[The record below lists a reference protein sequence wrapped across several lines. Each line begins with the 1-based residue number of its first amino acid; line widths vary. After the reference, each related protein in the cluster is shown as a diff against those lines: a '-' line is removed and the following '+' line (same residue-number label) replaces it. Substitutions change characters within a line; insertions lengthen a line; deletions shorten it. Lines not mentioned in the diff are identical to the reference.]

1 MKRLR
6 QLSLLVLATAGL
18 GLSAGCVVPQPRGE
32 GQYLRVSE
40 PRIGGIY
47 HLYLPKD
54 YIAREG
60 RHPEFPRVKRWP
72 LVMTFHGMKPYDN
85 AIPQER
91 EWEQQADI
99 YGFVI
104 CAPVLNTNDSFMEY
118 PLTKEHSYVL
128 KDRDRVLAIMDHVFA
143 TTTADPERVLSTSWS
158 CGGYFA
164 HYFANRYPDRF
175 SCIAPRLS
183 NFSAKLMD
191 ERTVPLYKDRI
202 AVGVFIG
209 DGDLPACKSE
219 SKEAVAWYMA
229 RNFNV
234 VRGRM
239 IDSMG
244 HRRIP
249 QTAAAF
255 FAEHHGIKP
264 LYPVQAAQT
273 LAEVQMSEYYPEQTL
288 IAQMSP
294 TPELGP
300 ALASTGGSSLTKAAD
315 MRITTKPPIDY
326 VSTTAGRNYPFD
338 RPPDY
343 RLRPEPDPR
352 SQPTRTAS
360 SPAPSAAGA
369 TRVAAVQPAGANWL
383 EPVHKV
389 ERPAYEPAPASASAS
404 QGREKTGSAAEVAGP
419 SSKPGSRP
427 RSGQRFSPSD
437 AGPKNYDSLGRAAH
451 ADQVGTNEAQDAAA
465 NTPVIGSRRESN
477 PSRVSGTTARRSAMH
492 VNIRLTG
499 PVVGTAPHYIQYGVD
514 LPTHL
519 VDGAD
524 FLWKDNGVWMGD
536 QSSGAK
542 ILESPGAHKITVLLV
557 TRDNAEYR
565 GMATVHVLEG
575 GSMTANLSN
584 AR

>member
-1 MKRLR
+1 MKRR
-6 QLSLLVLATAGL
+6 SGLSLFLLASVGL
-18 GLSAGCVVPQPRGE
+18 GLSAGCAVPQPRGE
-32 GQYLRVSE
+32 GQYMRVSE
-40 PRIGGIY
+40 PRVGGVY
-47 HLYLPKD
+47 HLSLPKD
-54 YIAREG
+54 YVAREG
-60 RHPEFPRVKRWP
+60 RHPDYPRVKRWP

-91 EWEQQADI
+91 EWEHQADI
-99 YGFVI
+99 YGFII
-104 CAPVLNTNDSFMEY
+104 CAPELGTNDSFMEY
-118 PLTKEHSYVL
+118 PLTKEHGYVL
-128 KDRDRVLAIMDHVFA
+128 KDRDRVLSIMDHVFA
-143 TTTADPERVLSTSWS
+143 TTSADPARVLSTSWS

-164 HYFANRYPDRF
+164 HYFPNRYPDRF
-175 SCIAPRLS
+175 SCIATRLS
-183 NFSAKLMD
+183 NFSAPLMD
-191 ERTVPLYKDRI
+191 ERTVPLYRERV

-288 IAQMSP
+288 IAKMSP
-294 TPELGP
+294 PPDLGP
-300 ALASTGGSSLTKAAD
+300 TLASAPSAPAAKPPQT
-315 MRITTKPPIDY
+315 RITSKPPIDY

-338 RPPDY
+338 TPPNY
-343 RLRPEPDPR
+343 QLQPESNAKGEPAG
-352 SQPTRTAS
+352 TGS
-360 SPAPSAAGA
+360 SAPSAAGA
-369 TRVAAVQPAGANWL
+369 TRVAAAPSGGANWL
-383 EPVHKV
+383 EPVGKIAPPPF
-389 ERPAYEPAPASASAS
+389 RPAPPSPSTSRE
-404 QGREKTGSAAEVAGP
+404 REKDNDVAAT
-419 SSKPGSRP
+419 PGVSDEPVRRP
-427 RSGQRFSPSD
+427 RSTARFSPSE
-437 AGPKNYDSLGRAAH
+437 AGPKDYDLWRHASHNGPAEALAAPRSASAARGDGPP
-451 ADQVGTNEAQDAAA
+451 ADSNPARLAAA
-465 NTPVIGSRRESN
+465 P
-477 PSRVSGTTARRSAMH
+477 ARRSPKR

-519 VDGAD
+519 LDGAD

-536 QSSGAK
+536 QPSGAK
-542 ILESPGAHKITVLLV
+542 ILESPGPHKITVLLV

-565 GMATVHVLEG
+565 GMATVHVLAG
-575 GSMTANLSN
+575 GPLTANLSD
-584 AR
+584 AP